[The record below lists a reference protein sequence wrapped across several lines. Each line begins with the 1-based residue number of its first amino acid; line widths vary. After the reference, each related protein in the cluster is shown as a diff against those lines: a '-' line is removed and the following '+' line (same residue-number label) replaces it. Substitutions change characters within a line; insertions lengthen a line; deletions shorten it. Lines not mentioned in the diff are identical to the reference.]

1 MQSRHSIVIQ
11 EASRFPRDTAFSIYN
26 YTLINACLQDSKPLQ
41 VDAVSTLNRHPRGEQ
56 DSKPLQVDAVSTPNR
71 HPRREQ
77 DSKPLQVD
85 AVSTPNRHPI
95 GNQDSKPLQVDAVS
109 TPNRHPIGNQVSSRY
124 DLFYLQPHTLV
135 CRTVNL
141 YRLMQSR
148 HSIVI
153 QEAIRFPRDTAYL
166 QLHIRSTLALQVDAV
181 STPNR
186 HPIGNQDSKP
196 LQVDAVLTLNRHPR
210 GETVNLYRLMQSR
223 HPIVI
228 QEASRFPR
236 DTAFSIYNY
245 ILAHLRH
252 RDGKWH
258 HEPPGNK
265 CTVHLSISHL
275 PTTYKY
281 NLYYPPTEVTDV
293 AVM

>member
-1 MQSRHSIVIQ
+1 M
-11 EASRFPRDTAFSIYN
+11 
-26 YTLINACLQDSKPLQ
+26 DSKPLQ
-41 VDAVSTLNRHPRGEQ
+41 VDAVSTLNRHPRGDQ
-56 DSKPLQVDAVSTPNR
+56 DSKP
-71 HPRREQ
+71 
-77 DSKPLQVD
+77 
-85 AVSTPNRHPI
+85 
-95 GNQDSKPLQVDAVS
+95 
-109 TPNRHPIGNQVSSRY
+109 
-124 DLFYLQPHTLV
+124 
-135 CRTVNL
+135 
-141 YRLMQSR
+141 
-148 HSIVI
+148 
-153 QEAIRFPRDTAYL
+153 
-166 QLHIRSTLALQVDAV
+166 LQVDAV